1 MRTLPVGK
9 LDPELFRYLLAKYT
23 SHDQRVV
30 VGARFGE
37 DAAVIDMGDRY
48 LVVKSD
54 PITFATDLIGWYA
67 VNVNANDVAS
77 MGARPRWMLCTF
89 LLPEGKTTPELA
101 EAIFAQ
107 TAQAAQGLGIA
118 IIGGH
123 TEVTY
128 GLDRPIVVGHMLGE
142 VSKEKLVTSSGARPG
157 DDIVL
162 VKGIPIEGTSIIAR
176 EKGQDLLLR
185 GYDEAF
191 IERARNYLFNPGIS
205 VVEAA
210 LLAVETVP
218 IHSMHDPTE
227 GGLAMGLYELAEA
240 SGVGFIVDE
249 DSVEILPE
257 GRTLCREFG
266 LDPMGTIAS
275 GALIITLA
283 PEHTPALLE
292 AFRNQGIKSAVIGRI
307 LPLEEGRWIR
317 KGEEVKPLALFPQ
330 DEITRIF

>member
-1 MRTLPVGK
+1 MKILPVGK
-9 LDPELFRYLLAKYT
+9 LDPDLFRYLLNKYAF
-23 SHDQRVV
+23 SDERVV
-30 VGARFGE
+30 VGAEFGE

-48 LVVKSD
+48 LVAKSD

-77 MGARPRWMLCTF
+77 MGARPKWMLCTL

-101 EAIFAQ
+101 ESLFAQ
-107 TAQAAQGLGIA
+107 IAQAAKSLGISL
-118 IIGGH
+118 IGGH

-157 DDIVL
+157 DDIIL

-176 EKGQDLLLR
+176 EKGEELRRR
-185 GYDEAF
+185 GYAEDF
-191 IERARNYLFNPGIS
+191 IERAKSYLFNPGIS

-210 LLAVETVP
+210 LLAVDTVP
-218 IHSMHDPTE
+218 LHSMHDPTE
-227 GGLAMGLYELAEA
+227 GGLAMGLYEVAEA
-240 SGVGFIVDE
+240 SKVGFVIEEEAIEV
-249 DSVEILPE
+249 LPE
-257 GRTLCREFG
+257 GQILCREFG

-283 PEHTPALLE
+283 PENTQALLE
-292 AFRNQGIKSAVIGRI
+292 AFRKRGLKSSVIGRV
-307 LPLEEGRWIR
+307 LPIEDGRWVR
-317 KGEEVKPLALFPQ
+317 KGGELKPMAIFPQ
-330 DEITRIF
+330 DEITKIF

>member
-1 MRTLPVGK
+1 MRVLPVGK
-9 LDPELFRYLLAKYT
+9 LDPELFRYLLTKYT
-23 SHDQRVV
+23 ALDERVV

-89 LLPEGKTTPELA
+89 LLPEGKTTPDLA
-101 EAIFAQ
+101 ETLFAQ
-107 TAQAAQGLGIA
+107 TAQAAQSLGIVV
-118 IIGGH
+118 IGGH

-176 EKGQDLLLR
+176 EKGQELLAR

-191 IERARNYLFNPGIS
+191 IERAKTYLFDPGIS

-218 IHSMHDPTE
+218 VHSMHDPTE
-227 GGLAMGLYELAEA
+227 GGIAMGIYELAEA
-240 SGVGFIVDE
+240 SEVGFIVNE
-249 DSVEILPE
+249 EAIEVLPE
-257 GRTLCREFG
+257 GQILCREFG

-283 PEHTPALLE
+283 PEHTSALME
-292 AFRNQGIKSAVIGRI
+292 AFHKRGIKSSIIGRI
-307 LPLEEGRWIR
+307 LSPEEGRWIQR
-317 KGEEVKPLALFPQ
+317 GDEIRPLVPFPQ
-330 DEITRIF
+330 DEITKIF

>member
-9 LDPELFRYLLAKYT
+9 LDPELFNYLLTKYT
-23 SHDQRVV
+23 FSDERVV

-67 VNVNANDVAS
+67 ANVNANDVAS

-101 EAIFAQ
+101 ETIFAQ
-107 TAQAAQGLGIA
+107 TAQAARSLGIA
-118 IIGGH
+118 VIGGH

-162 VKGIPIEGTSIIAR
+162 VKGIPVEGTSIIAR
-176 EKGQDLLLR
+176 EKEQDLRLR
-185 GYDEAF
+185 GYDETF
-191 IERARNYLFNPGIS
+191 IERAKNYLFDPGIS

-210 LLAVETVP
+210 LLAVDTVP

-227 GGLAMGLYELAEA
+227 GGLAMGLYEMAEA
-240 SGVGFIVDE
+240 SGVGLIVNE
-249 DSVEILPE
+249 EAVEVLPE
-257 GRTLCREFG
+257 GQILCREFG

-283 PEHTPALLE
+283 PEHTPILME
-292 AFRNQGIKSAVIGRI
+292 AFRSRGIKSTVIGRV
-307 LPLEEGRWIR
+307 LPLEEGRWVR
-317 KGEEVKPLALFPQ
+317 KDGELRPLSLFPQ

>member
-9 LDPELFRYLLAKYT
+9 LDPELFNYLLTKYT
-23 SHDQRVV
+23 FSDERVV

-101 EAIFAQ
+101 ETIFAQ
-107 TAQAAQGLGIA
+107 TAQAARSLGIA
-118 IIGGH
+118 VIGGH

-162 VKGIPIEGTSIIAR
+162 VKGIPVEGTSIIAR
-176 EKGQDLLLR
+176 EKEQDLRLR
-185 GYDEAF
+185 GYDETF
-191 IERARNYLFNPGIS
+191 IERAKNYLFDPGIS

-210 LLAVETVP
+210 LLAVDTVP

-227 GGLAMGLYELAEA
+227 GGLAMGLYEMAEA
-240 SGVGFIVDE
+240 SGVGLIVNE
-249 DSVEILPE
+249 EAVEVLPE
-257 GRTLCREFG
+257 GQILCREFG

-283 PEHTPALLE
+283 PEHTPILME
-292 AFRNQGIKSAVIGRI
+292 AFRSRGIKSTVIGRV
-307 LPLEEGRWIR
+307 LPLEEGRWVR
-317 KGEEVKPLALFPQ
+317 KDGELRPLSLFPQ

>member
-1 MRTLPVGK
+1 MKILPVGK
-9 LDPELFRYLLAKYT
+9 LDPELFCYLLKKFT
-23 SHDQRVV
+23 SLDERVV
-30 VGARFGE
+30 VGAAFGE
-37 DAAVIDMGDRY
+37 DAAVIDMGDHY

-101 EAIFAQ
+101 ESLFDQ
-107 TAQAAQGLGIA
+107 VVQASKALGIS

-128 GLDRPIVVGHMLGE
+128 GLDRPIVIGHMLGE

-157 DDIVL
+157 DDIIL

-176 EKGQDLLLR
+176 EKEQVLRLR
-185 GYDEAF
+185 GYDDAF
-191 IERARNYLFNPGIS
+191 IERAKGYLFDPGIS

-210 LLAVETVP
+210 LLAVDTAP

-240 SGVGFIVDE
+240 SGVGFVVDE
-249 DSVEILPE
+249 EAVEVLPE
-257 GRTLCREFG
+257 GRILCQEFG
-266 LDPMGTIAS
+266 LNPLGTIAS
-275 GALIITLA
+275 GALIVTLA
-283 PEHTPALLE
+283 PEYSPILVE
-292 AFRNQGIKSAVIGRI
+292 AFRQRGIRSAVIGRVI
-307 LPLEEGRWIR
+307 PLEEGRWIR
-317 KGEEVKPLALFPQ
+317 RGGEVKPLTLFPQ

>member
-1 MRTLPVGK
+1 MRVLPVGK
-9 LDPELFRYLLAKYT
+9 LDPELFRYLLRKYT
-23 SHDQRVV
+23 SLDERVV
-30 VGARFGE
+30 VGANFGE
-37 DAAVIDMGDRY
+37 DAAVIDIGDRY

-67 VNVNANDVAS
+67 VNVNANDVAA

-101 EAIFAQ
+101 EDLFAQ
-107 TAQAAQGLGIA
+107 TAEASKSLGIS

-142 VSKEKLVTSSGARPG
+142 VNKERLVTSSGARPG
-157 DDIVL
+157 DDIIL

-176 EKGQDLLLR
+176 EKGEELRRR
-185 GYDEAF
+185 GYEQAF
-191 IERARNYLFNPGIS
+191 IERAKSYLFDPGIS

-210 LLAVETVP
+210 LLAVDTVP
-218 IHSMHDPTE
+218 LHSMHDPTE

-240 SGVGFIVDE
+240 SGVGFVIDE
-249 DSVEILPE
+249 EAIEVLPE
-257 GRTLCREFG
+257 GRILCQEFG

-275 GALIITLA
+275 GALIITLDS
-283 PEHTPALLE
+283 ENTPALME
-292 AFRNQGIKSAVIGRI
+292 AFRRHGIRAAVIGRI
-307 LPLEEGRWIR
+307 LAMEEGRWVH
-317 KGEEVKPLALFPQ
+317 KGSELKPLTLFPQ

>member
-1 MRTLPVGK
+1 MKVLPVGK
-9 LDPELFRYLLAKYT
+9 LDPELFRYLLRKYT
-23 SHDQRVV
+23 SLDERVV
-30 VGARFGE
+30 VGANFGE
-37 DAAVIDMGDRY
+37 DAAVIDMGDHY

-77 MGARPRWMLCTF
+77 MGAKPRWMLCTF

-101 EAIFAQ
+101 ENIFAQ
-107 TAQAAQGLGIA
+107 TAQAAKSLGIS

-142 VSKEKLVTSSGARPG
+142 VSKDGLVTSSGARPG

-162 VKGIPIEGTSIIAR
+162 VKGIPVEGTSIIAR
-176 EKGQDLLLR
+176 EKGDELRRR

-191 IERARNYLFNPGIS
+191 IEKAKNYLFDPGIS

-210 LLAVETVP
+210 LLAAHTAP
-218 IHSMHDPTE
+218 LHSMHDPTE

-240 SGVGFIVDE
+240 SGVGLVVDE
-249 DSVEILPE
+249 EAIEVLPE
-257 GRTLCREFG
+257 GRTLCQEFG
-266 LDPMGTIAS
+266 LDPVGTIAS

-283 PEHTPALLE
+283 PENTPALME
-292 AFRNQGIKSAVIGRI
+292 AFRRNKIKAVVIGQI
-307 LPLEEGRWIR
+307 LPLEEGRWFR
-317 KGEEVKPLALFPQ
+317 KGGEFRPLPLFPQ
-330 DEITRIF
+330 DEITKIF